1 MTGGEYHGG
10 GQGIGLERDGDL
22 IAGVLYDNFNGRSV
36 CMHVAGVGNWLNRG
50 YLKRA
55 FDYPF
60 NQLKVGKLIGLVDSK
75 NKAALRFDRHLG
87 FVAEGII
94 KDAGRTGD
102 LHILTM
108 TREQC
113 RYLGE

>member
-10 GQGIGLERDGDL
+10 GQGIGLDRDGEL
-22 IAGVLYDNFNGRSV
+22 IAGVLYDNFNGKSV
-36 CMHVAGVGNWLNRG
+36 CMHVAGVGNWLNRDF
-50 YLKRA
+50 LRVC

-60 NQLKVGKLIGLVDSK
+60 NQMKVGKLIGLVDSG
-75 NKAALRFDRHLG
+75 NAKALKFDRHLG
-87 FVAEGII
+87 FVSEALI
-94 KDAGRTGD
+94 KDAGKTGD

-113 RYLGE
+113 RFLKG